1 MKTASFLSNI
11 ISNNKVRLTT
21 MEALIS
27 SLYSSCQSSQPSQP
41 LSKLNKSLS
50 LGNKIY
56 LLI

>member
-11 ISNNKVRLTT
+11 ISNNKVRLTI
-21 MEALIS
+21 MEALTS
-27 SLYSSCQSSQPSQP
+27 SSYLSCQPSQSSQL
-41 LSKLNKSLS
+41 LSKLNESLS